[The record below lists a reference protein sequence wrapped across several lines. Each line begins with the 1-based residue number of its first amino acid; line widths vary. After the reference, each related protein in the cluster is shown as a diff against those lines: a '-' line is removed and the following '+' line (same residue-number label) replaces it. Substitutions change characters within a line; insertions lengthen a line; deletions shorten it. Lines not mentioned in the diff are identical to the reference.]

1 MSPVVRVTLC
11 LAFGFT
17 VSMFFRGANGVIAP
31 ELMAELKIAPAQMGL
46 VTGAFFL
53 TFGLAMIPGGLALDR
68 FGPRRSIA
76 TLSLIGV
83 AGCVIFATASGWIGL
98 AIGRVALALGCVCIL
113 MGSMAT
119 LSRWVKPA
127 QLGAFAGYISAA
139 GAVGNML
146 TATPMALLVEAIGWR
161 GAYWVFASL
170 CVMVSAVIWF
180 GVRDQPSGEPL
191 ASTQET
197 AREVWQG
204 LREVLRF
211 RYLLPFMAAQAVIY
225 PSAVTITSLWVGP
238 YFADIHGLSPTVRG
252 NVLLLMTGIG
262 LVGSLVIGRMD
273 NWFNT
278 RKGVVMTLALV
289 SAASLLPLAVW
300 GAAPL
305 WLATLCL
312 CVMIGLAGVI
322 SVLHTH
328 VRMSFPD
335 RYAGRGLSTTNAA
348 NMGGAF
354 LLSAATGAIV
364 DQFRSASG
372 AAPPLAYQLVF
383 AFLIVALLAGLW
395 CYRAVPDVRPRPM
408 PAE

>member
-1 MSPVVRVTLC
+1 MSSVVRVTLC

-53 TFGLAMIPGGLALDR
+53 TFGLGMIPAGLALDR

-76 TLSLIGV
+76 TLSLVGV

-98 AIGRVALALGCVCIL
+98 AIGRVALAVGCVCIL

-127 QLGAFAGYISAA
+127 ELGAYAGYISAA

-146 TATPMALLVEAIGWR
+146 TATPMALLVQGIGWR

-170 CVMVSAVIWF
+170 CVMVSAAIWF

-191 ASTQET
+191 ASTRET
-197 AREVWQG
+197 PGEVWAG

-211 RYLLPFMAAQAVIY
+211 PYLLPFMAAQSVIY
-225 PSAVTITSLWVGP
+225 PTAVTITGLWIGP
-238 YFADIHGLSPTVRG
+238 YLADVYGLSPTVRG
-252 NVLLLMTGIG
+252 NVLLLITAIG
-262 LVGSLVIGRMD
+262 LVGSLVIGRLD
-273 NWFNT
+273 ALFNT
-278 RKGVVMTLALV
+278 RKGVVVGLTLITAT
-289 SAASLLPLAVW
+289 SLLPLALW
-300 GAAPL
+300 GGAPL
-305 WLATLCL
+305 WLAMLCL
-312 CVMIGLAGVI
+312 CVAIGVAGVI

-328 VRMSFPD
+328 VRVSFPE
-335 RYAGRGLSTTNAA
+335 RLAGRGLSTINAA

-354 LLSAATGAIV
+354 LLSAVTGAIV
-364 DQFRSASG
+364 DQFRGASG

-383 AFLIVALLAGLW
+383 AFLIAALLFGLW
-395 CYRAVPDVRPRPM
+395 CYRRVPDVRPRP
-408 PAE
+408 

>member
-31 ELMAELKIAPAQMGL
+31 ELMAELQIAPARMGL

-68 FGPRRSIA
+68 FGPRRTIA
-76 TLSLIGV
+76 SLSLLGV
-83 AGCVIFATASGWIGL
+83 LGCVIFATATGWIGL
-98 AIGRVALALGCVCIL
+98 AIGRVVLAVACVCIL
-113 MGSMAT
+113 MGSVAT

-127 QLGAFAGYISAA
+127 ELGTYVGYISAA

-146 TATPMALLVEAIGWR
+146 TATPMALLVQWVGWR

-170 CVMVSAVIWF
+170 CVVVSAAIWF
-180 GVRDQPSGEPL
+180 GVRDQRSGEPL
-191 ASTQET
+191 ASTRESP
-197 AREVWQG
+197 AEVWAG

-211 RYLLPFMAAQAVIY
+211 RYLVPFMAAQAVIY
-225 PSAVTITSLWVGP
+225 PTAVTITGLWVGP
-238 YFADIHGLSPTVRG
+238 YLADIYGLSPTARG
-252 NVLLLMTGIG
+252 NVLLLMTAIG
-262 LVGSLVIGRMD
+262 FVGSLVIGRLD
-273 NWFNT
+273 GVFNT
-278 RKGVVMTLALV
+278 RKGVVIGLTLLT
-289 SAASLLPLAVW
+289 AASLLPLALW
-300 GAAPL
+300 GGAPL

-312 CVMIGLAGVI
+312 CVAIGVAGVI

-328 VRMSFPD
+328 VRVSFPE
-335 RYAGRGLSTTNAA
+335 RIAGRGLSTINAA

-364 DQFRSASG
+364 DQFRGASG

-383 AFLIVALLAGLW
+383 AFLIAALLVGLLF
-395 CYRAVPDVRPRPM
+395 YRRVPDVRPRP
-408 PAE
+408 